1 MKILHLLSQRPD
13 STGSG
18 IYVQAVMKEAAERGY
33 ANALVTGVPREYCVP
48 EPVHSM
54 CAADVYPVR
63 FEQDVPF
70 PVVGMSDVMPY
81 ASTRFC
87 DLGKDQIRDY
97 EQCFA
102 HVLEQSVEKY
112 APDIIHS
119 NHLWLLTALACRMFP
134 DIPVVA
140 SCHGSDLR
148 QFRQCTPLQERVCTG
163 CASLAGVM
171 ALSCEQ
177 KATIA
182 DVYGLGEDSI
192 AVTGAG
198 FNEKLFVPSGHRGGY
213 SPVHIVYAGK
223 LSRAKGVPW
232 LLRACETL
240 NENFVLHIAGSG
252 CGREEQEIQAL
263 AGHLGNR
270 VTMHGS
276 LSQKDLAALLGRAH
290 LFVLPSF
297 FEGLPLVLFE
307 ALACG
312 CALVATRLPG
322 IEEIFKELPA
332 EVIRRIPLPRM
343 GSVDTPD
350 PDDETSFVQ
359 ALARALQAQIASV
372 RTGFDVR
379 QYSAVRGLL
388 EQFTWSGVFE
398 RIDAVYHRLL

>member
-1 MKILHLLSQRPD
+1 MK
-13 STGSG
+13 
-18 IYVQAVMKEAAERGY
+18 KAAEQGY
-33 ANALVTGVPREYCVP
+33 SNALLAGVPQGYCVP
-48 EPVHSM
+48 ELVHCM
-54 CAADVYPVR
+54 CAADVQPVR

-87 DLGKDQIRDY
+87 DLGEDQLHDY

-148 QFRQCTPLQERVCTG
+148 QFRQCTHLQERVRTG

-171 ALSCEQ
+171 ALSREQ

-182 DVYGLGEDSI
+182 EMYELGKDRI

-198 FNEKLFVPSGHRGGY
+198 FNEDLFVPLAHKAGY
-213 SPVHIVYAGK
+213 SPVHMVYAGK

-240 NENFVLHIAGSG
+240 SENVILHIAGSG
-252 CGREEQEIQAL
+252 CGREEREIQTL
-263 AGHLGNR
+263 AERLGNR
-270 VTMHGS
+270 VVMHGS
-276 LSQKDLAALLGRAH
+276 LSQKDLAALLGKSH
-290 LFVLPSF
+290 IFVLPSF

-307 ALACG
+307 ALASG

-322 IEEIFKELPA
+322 IEEIFKDLPA

-343 GSVDTPD
+343 QSVDSPD
-350 PDDETSFVQ
+350 PEDETYFVQ
-359 ALARALQAQIASV
+359 ALAHALQAQIDSV
-372 RTGFDVR
+372 RAGFMVR
-379 QYSAVRGLL
+379 QCPAARELL
-388 EQFTWSGVFE
+388 ESYTWSGVFK
-398 RIDAVYHRLL
+398 RIDAVYRALL